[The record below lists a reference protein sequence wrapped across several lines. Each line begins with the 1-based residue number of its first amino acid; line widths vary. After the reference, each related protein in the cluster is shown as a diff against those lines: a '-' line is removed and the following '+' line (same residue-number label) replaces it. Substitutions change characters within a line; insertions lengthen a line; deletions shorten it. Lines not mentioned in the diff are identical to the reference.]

1 MKKHILIAIALVI
14 TVVLPIAAA
23 TKSAKRSVT
32 TQKAAEV
39 DSAVTESK
47 SSPAKSATPPA
58 TTAVTKKK
66 PATASSPAAANSPR
80 RVPAK
85 QSRARQL
92 MADLTETQ
100 QEKLLAFLNE
110 ASVKDLDAIHG
121 VSTVRGAAIEKAR
134 PFGGI
139 DEVILVS
146 GVGEGTFG
154 EIVKH
159 GKTLTLSRT
168 TIAGGKTKSTARKSS

>member
-39 DSAVTESK
+39 TESK
-47 SSPAKSATPPA
+47 SSPAKSATPSA
-58 TTAVTKKK
+58 STAATKKK

-146 GVGEGTFG
+146 GVGEGTFE

-168 TIAGGKTKSTARKSS
+168 TAAGGKNKSTTARKSS

>member
-1 MKKHILIAIALVI
+1 MKKHILIAISLVV
-14 TVVLPIAAA
+14 TVVLPLAAA
-23 TKSAKRSVT
+23 TKSAKRSVQS
-32 TQKAAEV
+32 QKAAV
-39 DSAVTESK
+39 IGTATSSAEEKTG
-47 SSPAKSATPPA
+47 PAKSADPMT
-58 TTAVTKKK
+58 TTAKKK
-66 PATASSPAAANSPR
+66 SAAPAPIANGSATR

-92 MADLTETQ
+92 IANLTETQ
-100 QEKLLAFLNE
+100 QDKLLTFLNE
-110 ASVKDLDAIHG
+110 ASIKELDAIHG
-121 VSTVRGAAIEKAR
+121 VSAVRGGAIEKAR

-154 EIVKH
+154 EIINY

-168 TIAGGKTKSTARKSS
+168 TNAGEKPKSTARKSS

>member
-23 TKSAKRSVT
+23 TKSSKRSAT
-32 TQKAAEV
+32 TQKATET
-39 DSAVTESK
+39 DSTVSE
-47 SSPAKSATPPA
+47 AKAIPEK
-58 TTAVTKKK
+58 TTAPVTTTATKKK
-66 PATASSPAAANSPR
+66 PSAATSPAAANSPR

-110 ASVKDLDAIHG
+110 ASIKDLDAIHG

-146 GVGEGTFG
+146 GVGEGTFE

-168 TIAGGKTKSTARKSS
+168 TTAGGKTKSPTARKSS